1 LCKRGYNLTIKIPV
15 KNSVKSFGIILF
27 VAFIFLTPSYS
38 VAQSSQQG
46 TEVSING
53 NDPVSIPWRIRSN
66 KLQLSDTGL
75 MYQMGL
81 RLSNSENYRSQP
93 VDAFGTVKSF
103 QPLAATI
110 DRQYRYLDI
119 TALAKN
125 VGWRWQV
132 TANRLQVTTAKT
144 EISTVSANGLG
155 TDRAEIQVDTGA
167 VVPWRLSQDATAG
180 FLTIYTAAKPSL
192 IQAPVAP
199 GTVPGSI
206 EPGDDQNI
214 TNTSFKVTGKDQK
227 TVIQFP
233 IKLGS
238 RARAI
243 GTGKGIKIEISP
255 TAMAEWKIAW
265 APGIIWQQKWQG
277 SAGQQF
283 PLSILELDPQK
294 VSLRPIL
301 GQANVV
307 GSSPIGDIATSN
319 GAAAAING
327 GYFNRITRQPLGAI
341 KVNGKWLSSPIL
353 GRAALGWQ
361 EKGGWQIGRLSYSEK
376 IASSRGQVVNNL
388 LNSGLSQGSVGRY
401 SIDWGNTYQTLTNN
415 ELILTI
421 QGGVQGGKVQQVTSG
436 GAASAAVTVPIPRD
450 GYLLIGRGG
459 ALADWA
465 VGTTVQIAANSN
477 PAGFD
482 RLPNVLGAG
491 PWLVQQRQVVLD
503 TTMEKFG
510 SGFGPQS
517 VAARSAIAMNAQGKL
532 WVIGA
537 LDRVGGKGP
546 TLGELAKML
555 QEMGAV
561 DALNLDG
568 GSSTSL
574 FLGGQLVNRSP
585 ATTAKVNNGLGI
597 FLNVAGN

>member
-1 LCKRGYNLTIKIPV
+1 MKNPV
-15 KNSVKSFGIILF
+15 KTSVIILATALVF
-27 VAFIFLTPSYS
+27 STSAASF
-38 VAQSSQQG
+38 AQSGQQG
-46 TEVSING
+46 TEVIIN
-53 NDPVSIPWRIRSN
+53 NNAPVSMPWRIRAG
-66 KLQLSDTGL
+66 KLQLSDTSL

-81 RLSNSENYRSQP
+81 RLSSSENYRSQP
-93 VDAFGTVKSF
+93 VDAFGTIKNGTVKYF
-103 QPLAATI
+103 QPLAASL
-110 DRQYRYLDI
+110 DRQYRYLDV

-125 VGWRWQV
+125 IGWRWQV
-132 TANRLQVTTAKT
+132 TGNRLQVITTKT
-144 EISTVSANGLG
+144 EISTVSASGLG
-155 TDRAEIQVDTGA
+155 SDRAEIQVETGA
-167 VVPWRLSQDATAG
+167 VVPWRLSQDATSG
-180 FLTIYTAAKPSL
+180 YLTVYTAAKPSL
-192 IQAPVAP
+192 IQAPVPSGTSTP
-199 GTVPGSI
+199 GNA

-238 RARAI
+238 RAQAI
-243 GTGKGIKIEISP
+243 GTGKGIRIEMSP
-255 TAMAEWKIAW
+255 TTMAEWKIAW
-265 APGIIWQQKWQG
+265 APGITWQQKWQN
-277 SAGQQF
+277 SAAQNF

-301 GQANVV
+301 GQASVV

-327 GYFNRITRQPLGAI
+327 GYFNRNTRQPLGAI

-361 EKGGWQIGRLSYSEK
+361 DRGGWQIGRLSYGEK
-376 IASSRGQVVNNL
+376 ISSNRGQVVNNL
-388 LNSGLSQGSVGRY
+388 LNSGLSQGSISRY
-401 SIDWGNTYQTLTNN
+401 SPDWGTTYQPLTNN
-415 ELILTI
+415 ELILT
-421 QGGVQGGKVQQVTSG
+421 VQGGKVQQVANG
-436 GAASAAVTVPIPRD
+436 GVSSTAIGTVIPRD

-459 ALADWA
+459 ALADW
-465 VGTTVQIAANSN
+465 VIGTTVQIAANSSL
-477 PAGFD
+477 AGFD
-482 RLPNVLGAG
+482 RLPHVLGAG

-503 TTMEKFG
+503 TTAEKFG

-517 VAARSAIAMNAQGKL
+517 VAARSAIAINAQGKL
-532 WVIGA
+532 WLVSA
-537 LDRVGGKGP
+537 LDRAGGKGP
-546 TLGELAKML
+546 TLGEMAKML

-585 ATTAKVNNGLGI
+585 ATTARVNNGLGVFI
-597 FLNVAGN
+597 NSGGN

>member
-1 LCKRGYNLTIKIPV
+1 MPV
-15 KNSVKSFGIILF
+15 KNPIKTFGIIL
-27 VAFIFLTPSYS
+27 ATALIFLTPTYS
-38 VAQSSQQG
+38 LAQSSQQG
-46 TEVSING
+46 TEVIING
-53 NDPVSIPWRIRSN
+53 NAPISVPWRIRSN

-81 RLSNSENYRSQP
+81 RLSSSENYRSQP

-103 QPLAATI
+103 QPLSATI
-110 DRQYRYLDI
+110 DRQYRYLDV

-132 TANRLQVTTAKT
+132 TGNRLQVFTAKT
-144 EISTVSANGLG
+144 EISTVNANGLG
-155 TDRAEIQVDTGA
+155 SDRAEIQVETGA
-167 VVPWRLSQDATAG
+167 VVPWRLSQDATSG

-199 GTVPGSI
+199 GTVTGST

-243 GTGKGIKIEISP
+243 GTGKGIKIEMSP
-255 TAMAEWKIAW
+255 TAMSEWKIAW
-265 APGIIWQQKWQG
+265 APGITWQQKWQG

-294 VSLRPIL
+294 VSLRPIF

-319 GAAAAING
+319 RAAAAING

-341 KVNGKWLSSPIL
+341 KVGGKWLSSPIL

-376 IASSRGQVVNNL
+376 ITSSRGQVVNNL

-401 SIDWGNTYQTLTNN
+401 SIDWGNTYQPLTNN
-415 ELILTI
+415 ELILT
-421 QGGVQGGKVQQVTSG
+421 VQGGKVQQVTSG
-436 GAASAAVTVPIPRD
+436 GAASAAVNVPIPRD

-459 ALADWA
+459 ALADWV
-465 VGTTVQIAANSN
+465 VGTTVQLAANSS

-482 RLPNVLGAG
+482 QLPNVLGAG

-503 TTMEKFG
+503 TTAEKFG

-532 WVIGA
+532 WVVSA

-585 ATTAKVNNGLGI
+585 ATTAKVNSGLGI

>member
-1 LCKRGYNLTIKIPV
+1 MPV
-15 KNSVKSFGIILF
+15 KTPIKTFGIILATA
-27 VAFIFLTPSYS
+27 VISSTPTYS
-38 VAQSSQQG
+38 LAQSSQQG
-46 TEVSING
+46 TEVIINS
-53 NDPVSIPWRIRSN
+53 NAPISVPWRIRSN

-81 RLSNSENYRSQP
+81 RLSSSENYRSQP

-110 DRQYRYLDI
+110 DRQYRYLDV

-132 TANRLQVTTAKT
+132 NGNRLQVTTAKT
-144 EISTVSANGLG
+144 EISTVNASGLG
-155 TDRAEIQVDTGA
+155 SDRAEIQVETGA
-167 VVPWRLSQDATAG
+167 VVPWRLSQDATSG
-180 FLTIYTAAKPSL
+180 FLTIYTAAKPAL

-199 GTVPGSI
+199 GTVTGSI

-255 TAMAEWKIAW
+255 TAMPEWKIVW
-265 APGIIWQQKWQG
+265 APGITWQQKWQG

-294 VSLRPIL
+294 VSLRPIF

-376 IASSRGQVVNNL
+376 ITSSRGQVINNL

-401 SIDWGNTYQTLTNN
+401 SIDWGNTYQPLTNN
-415 ELILTI
+415 ELILT
-421 QGGVQGGKVQQVTSG
+421 VQGGKVQQVTSG
-436 GAASAAVTVPIPRD
+436 GAASAAVSVSIPRD

-459 ALADWA
+459 ALADWV

-503 TTMEKFG
+503 TTAEKFG

-532 WVIGA
+532 WVVSA

-585 ATTAKVNNGLGI
+585 ATTAKVNSGLGI
-597 FLNVAGN
+597 FLNVVGN

>member
-1 LCKRGYNLTIKIPV
+1 V
-15 KNSVKSFGIILF
+15 KNSVKTLGIILVTAF
-27 VAFIFLTPSYS
+27 VLSTPTYS
-38 VAQSSQQG
+38 MAQSSQQG
-46 TEVSING
+46 TEVIING
-53 NDPVSIPWRIRSN
+53 NAPVSVPWRIRSN

-81 RLSNSENYRSQP
+81 RLSSSENYRIQP

-119 TALAKN
+119 TALTKK
-125 VGWRWQV
+125 VGWSWQV
-132 TANRLQVTTAKT
+132 TGNRLQITTAKT
-144 EISTVSANGLG
+144 EISTVNASGLNS
-155 TDRAEIQVDTGA
+155 DRAEILVDIGS
-167 VVPWRLSQDATAG
+167 VVPWRLSQDATSG

-199 GTVPGSI
+199 GTIPGST
-206 EPGDDQNI
+206 EPGDEQNI

-243 GTGKGIKIEISP
+243 GTDKGIKIEMSP
-255 TAMAEWKIAW
+255 TAMPEWKIAW
-265 APGIIWQQKWQG
+265 APGITWQQKWQS

-294 VSLRPIL
+294 VSLRPIF

-307 GSSPIGDIATSN
+307 GSSPISDIATSN
-319 GAAAAING
+319 RAAAAING

-376 IASSRGQVVNNL
+376 ISSSRGQVVNNL
-388 LNSGLSQGSVGRY
+388 LNSGLSQGSIGRY
-401 SIDWGNTYQTLTNN
+401 SIDWGNAYQPLTNN
-415 ELILTI
+415 ELILT
-421 QGGVQGGKVQQVTSG
+421 VQGGKVQQVTSG

-465 VGTTVQIAANSN
+465 VGTTVQIATNSS

-503 TTMEKFG
+503 TTAEKFG

-517 VAARSAIAMNAQGKL
+517 VAARSAIAINAQGKL
-532 WVIGA
+532 WVVSA

-585 ATTAKVNNGLGI
+585 ATTAKVNSGLGI
-597 FLNVAGN
+597 FLNVTGN

>member
-1 LCKRGYNLTIKIPV
+1 MKTSIVI
-15 KNSVKSFGIILF
+15 FATTLF
-27 VAFIFLTPSYS
+27 FSTPTYAFT
-38 VAQSSQQG
+38 QSSQQG
-46 TEVSING
+46 NEIIING
-53 NDPVSIPWRIRSN
+53 NTPISMPWRIRSN

-81 RLSNSENYRSQP
+81 RLSSSENYRSQP

-103 QPLAATI
+103 QPLVATI
-110 DRQYRYLDI
+110 DRQYRYLDV
-119 TALAKN
+119 TTLAKN
-125 VGWRWQV
+125 IGWRWQV
-132 TANRLQVTTAKT
+132 TGNRLQVNTTKT
-144 EISTVSANGLG
+144 EISKVNANGLG
-155 TDRAEIQVDTGA
+155 SDRAEIQIETEA
-167 VVPWRLSQDATAG
+167 VVPWRLSQDATYG

-192 IQAPVAP
+192 IQATVAP
-199 GTVPGSI
+199 GTVPGST
-206 EPGDDQNI
+206 EPGDEQNI

-265 APGIIWQQKWQG
+265 APGITWQQKWQS

-294 VSLRPIL
+294 VSLRPIF

-307 GSSPIGDIATSN
+307 GSSPIGTIANSN

-327 GYFNRITRQPLGAI
+327 GYFNRNTRQPLGAI
-341 KVNGKWLSSPIL
+341 KVGGKWLSSPIL

-361 EKGGWQIGRLSYSEK
+361 ERGGWQIGRLSYSEK
-376 IASSRGQVVNNL
+376 ITSSRGQVINNL
-388 LNSGLSQGSVGRY
+388 LNSGLSQGAVGRY
-401 SIDWGNTYQTLTNN
+401 SIDWGNTYQPLTNN
-415 ELILTI
+415 ELILT
-421 QGGVQGGKVQQVTSG
+421 VQGGRVQQVTSE
-436 GAASAAVTVPIPRD
+436 GAASAAVSVSIPRRD

-465 VGTTVQIAANSN
+465 VGTTVQIAANSS

-491 PWLVQQRQVVLD
+491 PWLVQQRQIVLD
-503 TTMEKFG
+503 TTAEKFG

-517 VAARSAIAMNAQGKL
+517 VAARSAIAINAQGKL
-532 WVIGA
+532 WVVSA

-585 ATTAKVNNGLGI
+585 ATTAKVNSGLGI
-597 FLNVAGN
+597 FLNFVGN

>member
-1 LCKRGYNLTIKIPV
+1 M
-15 KNSVKSFGIILF
+15 KNSVQTVGITL
-27 VAFIFLTPSYS
+27 VTALTCLTPTYS
-38 VAQSSQQG
+38 LAQGSQQG
-46 TEVSING
+46 SEISING
-53 NDPVSIPWRIRSN
+53 NASVSVPWQIRSN

-81 RLSNSENYRSQP
+81 RLFSSDNYRSQP
-93 VDAFGTVKSF
+93 VDAFGLLKS
-103 QPLAATI
+103 QPLNATV
-110 DRQYRYLDI
+110 DRQYRYLDV

-132 TANRLQVTTAKT
+132 VGNRLQVTTAKT
-144 EISTVSANGLG
+144 EISTVNASGLG
-155 TDRAEIQVDTGA
+155 SDRAEIQVETGA
-167 VVPWRLSQDATAG
+167 VVPWRLSQDATSG
-180 FLTIYTAAKPSL
+180 FLTIYTAAKPTL
-192 IQAPVAP
+192 IQAPVTP
-199 GTVPGSI
+199 GTVPGST
-206 EPGDDQNI
+206 EPGDEQNI

-238 RARAI
+238 RAQAI
-243 GTGKGIKIEISP
+243 GTGKGIKIEIYP
-255 TAMAEWKIAW
+255 NAMPEWKIVW
-265 APGIIWQQKWQG
+265 APGITWQQKWQS

-294 VSLRPIL
+294 VSLRPIF

-341 KVNGKWLSSPIL
+341 KVGGKWLSSPIL

-361 EKGGWQIGRLSYSEK
+361 ERGGWQIGRLSYSEK
-376 IASSRGQVVNNL
+376 ITSSRGQLVNNL
-388 LNSGLSQGSVGRY
+388 LNSGLSQGSIGRY
-401 SIDWGNTYQTLTNN
+401 SIDWGNTYQPLTNN
-415 ELILTI
+415 ELILT
-421 QGGVQGGKVQQVTSG
+421 VQSGKVQQVTSG
-436 GAASAAVTVPIPRD
+436 GAASTAVNVPIPRN

-465 VGTTVQIAANSN
+465 VGTTVQITANSS
-477 PAGFD
+477 PAEFD

-491 PWLVQQRQVVLD
+491 PWLLQQRQVVLD
-503 TTMEKFG
+503 TSAEKFG

-517 VAARSAIAMNAQGKL
+517 VAARSAIAINPQGKL
-532 WVIGA
+532 WVVSA
-537 LDRVGGKGP
+537 LDRVQGKGP

-585 ATTAKVNNGLGI
+585 ATTAKVNSGLGI
-597 FLNVAGN
+597 FLNFGRN

>member
-1 LCKRGYNLTIKIPV
+1 V
-15 KNSVKSFGIILF
+15 KNSVKTFSIIL
-27 VAFIFLTPSYS
+27 ATAIFSIPTYS
-38 VAQSSQQG
+38 LAQSSQQG
-46 TEVSING
+46 TEVIING
-53 NDPVSIPWRIRSN
+53 NAPVSMPWRIRSN

-81 RLSNSENYRSQP
+81 RLSSSDNYRSQP
-93 VDAFGTVKSF
+93 VDAFGTVKFF

-110 DRQYRYLDI
+110 DRQYRYLDV

-132 TANRLQVTTAKT
+132 TGNRLQVTTAKT
-144 EISTVSANGLG
+144 EISTVNASGLG
-155 TDRAEIQVDTGA
+155 SDRAEIQVETGA
-167 VVPWRLSQDATAG
+167 VVPWRLSQDATSG
-180 FLTIYTAAKPSL
+180 FLTIYTAAKLAL

-199 GTVPGSI
+199 GAVTGST
-206 EPGDDQNI
+206 EPGDEQNI

-233 IKLGS
+233 IKLGN

-243 GTGKGIKIEISP
+243 GTGKGIKIEMSP

-265 APGIIWQQKWQG
+265 APGITWQQKWQG
-277 SAGQQF
+277 SASQQF

-294 VSLRPIL
+294 VSLRPIF
-301 GQANVV
+301 GQTNVV

-341 KVNGKWLSSPIL
+341 KVRGKWLSSPIL

-361 EKGGWQIGRLSYSEK
+361 ATGGWQIGRLSYSEK
-376 IASSRGQVVNNL
+376 ISSSRGQVVNNL
-388 LNSGLSQGSVGRY
+388 LNSGLSQGAVSRY
-401 SIDWGNTYQTLTNN
+401 SIDWGNTYQPLTNN
-415 ELILTI
+415 ELILT
-421 QGGVQGGKVQQVTSG
+421 VQGGKVQQVTNG
-436 GAASAAVTVPIPRD
+436 GAASAAVSVVIPRE

-465 VGTTVQIAANSN
+465 VGTTVQIAANSS
-477 PAGFD
+477 PAEFD
-482 RLPNVLGAG
+482 RLSNVLGAG

-503 TTMEKFG
+503 TTAEKFG

-517 VAARSAIAMNAQGKL
+517 VAARSAIAINAQGKL
-532 WVIGA
+532 WVVSA

-585 ATTAKVNNGLGI
+585 ATTAKVNSGLGI

>member
-1 LCKRGYNLTIKIPV
+1 MPV
-15 KNSVKSFGIILF
+15 KTPIKTFGIILATA
-27 VAFIFLTPSYS
+27 VISSIPTYS
-38 VAQSSQQG
+38 LAQSSQQG
-46 TEVSING
+46 TEVIING
-53 NDPVSIPWRIRSN
+53 NAPISVPWRIRSN

-81 RLSNSENYRSQP
+81 RLSSSENYRSQP

-110 DRQYRYLDI
+110 DRQYRYLDV

-132 TANRLQVTTAKT
+132 TGNRLQVNTTKT
-144 EISTVSANGLG
+144 EISTVNASGLG
-155 TDRAEIQVDTGA
+155 SDRAEIQVDTGA
-167 VVPWRLSQDATAG
+167 VVPWRLSQDATSG

-199 GTVPGSI
+199 GKVPGTT
-206 EPGDDQNI
+206 EPGDEQNI

-243 GTGKGIKIEISP
+243 GTGKGIKIEMSP
-255 TAMAEWKIAW
+255 TAMPEWKIAW
-265 APGIIWQQKWQG
+265 APGITWQQKWQG

-294 VSLRPIL
+294 VSLRPIF

-307 GSSPIGDIATSN
+307 GSSPIGDIAISN

-376 IASSRGQVVNNL
+376 ITSSRGQVVNNL

-401 SIDWGNTYQTLTNN
+401 SIDWGNTYQPLTNN

-421 QGGVQGGKVQQVTSG
+421 QGGKVQQVTSG

-465 VGTTVQIAANSN
+465 VGTTVQIAANSS

-503 TTMEKFG
+503 TTAEKFG

-532 WVIGA
+532 WVVSA

-585 ATTAKVNNGLGI
+585 ATTAKVNSGLGI
-597 FLNVAGN
+597 FLKFTGN

>member
-1 LCKRGYNLTIKIPV
+1 V
-15 KNSVKSFGIILF
+15 KTSIIIFAPALF
-27 VAFIFLTPSYS
+27 FSTPTYAFT
-38 VAQSSQQG
+38 QSSQQG
-46 TEVSING
+46 NEVIING
-53 NDPVSIPWRIRSN
+53 NTPISMPWRIRSN

-81 RLSNSENYRSQP
+81 RLSSSDNYRSQP

-103 QPLAATI
+103 QPLAAAV
-110 DRQYRYLDI
+110 DRQYRYLDV

-125 VGWRWQV
+125 IGWRWQV
-132 TANRLQVTTAKT
+132 TGNRLQVTTTKT
-144 EISTVSANGLG
+144 EISTVSASGVG
-155 TDRAEIQVDTGA
+155 SDRAEIQVQTGA
-167 VVPWRLSQDATAG
+167 VVPWRLSQDATSG

-192 IQAPVAP
+192 IQATMAP
-199 GTVPGSI
+199 GTVPGST
-206 EPGDDQNI
+206 EPGDEQNI

-233 IKLGS
+233 LKLGS

-265 APGIIWQQKWQG
+265 APGITWQQKWQN

-294 VSLRPIL
+294 VSLRPIF

-307 GSSPIGDIATSN
+307 GSSPIGNIATSN

-327 GYFNRITRQPLGAI
+327 GYFNRNTRQPLGAI
-341 KVNGKWLSSPIL
+341 KVGGKWLSSPIL

-361 EKGGWQIGRLSYSEK
+361 ERGGWQIGRLSYSEK
-376 IASSRGQVVNNL
+376 ITSSRGQAVNIL

-401 SIDWGNTYQTLTNN
+401 SIDWGNTYQPLTNN
-415 ELILTI
+415 ELILT
-421 QGGVQGGKVQQVTSG
+421 VQGGQVQQVTSG
-436 GAASAAVTVPIPRD
+436 GTASAAISVPIPRRD

-465 VGTTVQIAANSN
+465 VGTTVQIAANSS

-503 TTMEKFG
+503 ASAEKFG

-517 VAARSAIAMNAQGKL
+517 MAARSAIVINAQGKL
-532 WVIGA
+532 WVVSA

-585 ATTAKVNNGLGI
+585 ATTAKVNSVLGI
-597 FLNVAGN
+597 FLNFAGN

>member
-1 LCKRGYNLTIKIPV
+1 LLFIDKNTV
-15 KNSVKSFGIILF
+15 KTSTIILTTTL
-27 VAFIFLTPSYS
+27 ICWTPTYS
-38 VAQSSQQG
+38 FAQSSQQG
-46 TEVSING
+46 TEVMINS
-53 NDPVSIPWRIRSN
+53 NAPVSLPWRLRGG

-75 MYQMGL
+75 VYQMGL
-81 RLSNSENYRSQP
+81 RLFNSENYRSQP
-93 VDAFGTVKSF
+93 ADAFGTVKSG
-103 QPLAATI
+103 QPLVASV
-110 DRQYRYLDI
+110 DRQYRYLDV
-119 TALAKN
+119 TTLAKSI
-125 VGWRWQV
+125 GWRWQV
-132 TANRLQVTTAKT
+132 AGNRLQVITSKA
-144 EISTVSANGLG
+144 EVRMVNASGLG
-155 TDRAEIQVDTGA
+155 TDRAEIQVETGV
-167 VVPWRLSQDATAG
+167 VVPWRLSQDATSG
-180 FLTIYTAAKPSL
+180 FLTVYTAAKPSL

-199 GTVPGSI
+199 GTVTGST
-206 EPGDDQNI
+206 EPGDEQNI

-243 GTGKGIKIEISP
+243 GTGKGIKIEMSP

-265 APGIIWQQKWQG
+265 APGITWQQKWQG

-294 VSLRPIL
+294 VSLRPIF

-341 KVNGKWLSSPIL
+341 KVGGKWLSSPIL

-376 IASSRGQVVNNL
+376 ISSSRGQVINNL

-401 SIDWGNTYQTLTNN
+401 SIDWGSTYQPLTNN
-415 ELILTI
+415 ELILT
-421 QGGVQGGKVQQVTSG
+421 VQNGQVQQVTSG
-436 GAASAAVTVPIPRD
+436 GLASAAVSTPIPGN
-450 GYLLIGRGG
+450 GYLLIGRSG
-459 ALADWA
+459 ALADWV
-465 VGTTVQIAANSN
+465 VGTTVQISANSN
-477 PAGFD
+477 PASFD

-503 TTMEKFG
+503 TTAEKFG
-510 SGFGPQS
+510 SGFGPQAM
-517 VAARSAIAMNAQGKL
+517 AARSAVAINAQGKL
-532 WVIGA
+532 WLVSA

-546 TLGELAKML
+546 TLGEMAKML

-574 FLGGQLVNRSP
+574 FLGGQLVNRSV
-585 ATTAKVNNGLGI
+585 ATTAKVNNGLGV
-597 FLNVAGN
+597 FGNFSGN

>member
-1 LCKRGYNLTIKIPV
+1 V
-15 KNSVKSFGIILF
+15 KTPLKTFGIIL
-27 VAFIFLTPSYS
+27 ATALILSTPIYS
-38 VAQSSQQG
+38 LAQSNQQG
-46 TEVSING
+46 TELIING
-53 NDPVSIPWRIRSN
+53 NVPISVPWRIRSN

-81 RLSNSENYRSQP
+81 RLSSSENYRSQP

-103 QPLAATI
+103 QPLVATI
-110 DRQYRYLDI
+110 DRQYRYLDV

-132 TANRLQVTTAKT
+132 MGNRLQVFTAKT
-144 EISTVSANGLG
+144 EISTVNASGLG
-155 TDRAEIQVDTGA
+155 SDRAEIQIETGA
-167 VVPWRLSQDATAG
+167 VVPWRLSQDATSG
-180 FLTIYTAAKPSL
+180 FLTIYTAAKPAL
-192 IQAPVAP
+192 IQAPVTP
-199 GTVPGSI
+199 GIVPGST
-206 EPGDDQNI
+206 EPGDEQNI

-265 APGIIWQQKWQG
+265 APGITWQQKWQG

-294 VSLRPIL
+294 VSLRPIF

-307 GSSPIGDIATSN
+307 GSSPIGDIASSN
-319 GAAAAING
+319 RAAAAING

-341 KVNGKWLSSPIL
+341 KVGGKWLSSPIL

-376 IASSRGQVVNNL
+376 ITSSRGQVINNL

-401 SIDWGNTYQTLTNN
+401 SIDWGSTYQPLTNN
-415 ELILTI
+415 ELILT
-421 QGGVQGGKVQQVTSG
+421 VQGGKVQQVTSG

-465 VGTTVQIAANSN
+465 VGTTVQIAANSS

-482 RLPNVLGAG
+482 RLSNVLGAG

-503 TTMEKFG
+503 TTAEKFG

-517 VAARSAIAMNAQGKL
+517 VAARSAIAINAQGKL
-532 WVIGA
+532 WVVSA

-585 ATTAKVNNGLGI
+585 ATTAKVNSGLGI